1 MSGARTVLREISPA
15 PSRWVAAGAVALL
28 CVGLGWFVGAG
39 WTRAVVAAVAMFVVV
54 LVSRTTEPVE
64 AAWPDRPAA
73 RTRPGLHVVATT
85 QRQLEGARTDAG
97 DRAAVAE
104 RLARLGLRRPPVH
117 QPPLNQPPPHQPPAT
132 GRSRP

>member
-1 MSGARTVLREISPA
+1 MV
-15 PSRWVAAGAVALL
+15 
-28 CVGLGWFVGAG
+28 
-39 WTRAVVAAVAMFVVV
+39 VVV
-54 LVSRTTEPVE
+54 LVTRTTEPVE

-97 DRAAVAE
+97 DRAALTE

-117 QPPLNQPPPHQPPAT
+117 QPPVHPPPVPQPPAT
-132 GRSRP
+132 GRSHP

>member
-1 MSGARTVLREISPA
+1 VSAARTVLREIAPA
-15 PSRWVAAGAVALL
+15 PSRWVAAVAVALL

-39 WTRAVVAAVAMFVVV
+39 WARAVVAALAMVVVV
-54 LVSRTTEPVE
+54 LVTRTTEPVE

-97 DRAAVAE
+97 DRAALTE
-104 RLARLGLRRPPVH
+104 RLARLGLRQPPVH
-117 QPPLNQPPPHQPPAT
+117 PPRVHQPPAT
-132 GRSRP
+132 GRSHP